1 VLSTYPPTQCG
12 LATFSAALTD
22 QLNRPAGT
30 AGVVRIVDRPEP
42 VPAAEV
48 AANLVTG
55 SASSTAAAVRRLN
68 GFDAVVVQH
77 EYGIY
82 GGPDGSDV
90 IDIVAALTVPT
101 IIVLHTVLQQ
111 PTPRQRRIL
120 RWLVESADV
129 LVTMTE
135 TARQRLIDSYRA
147 DPDAVVVIPH
157 GAIDHGPVDADA
169 ARARRLATG
178 RPLVLTW
185 GLLGPGKGIEWAIDA
200 LPGLRDLRPQ
210 YLVIGKT
217 HPKVAQ
223 RDGEQYRAA
232 LTSRATTL
240 GVADMVDL
248 DDRYLGVGELAE
260 LVQRADVVLLPYDSR
275 EQVTSGV
282 LIEAVAAGRPV
293 VSTAFPHA
301 VELLGD
307 GTGWSSRST
316 IRTRWRRPC
325 AGCSVSRGWPTG
337 WPAAPP
343 GRRRICCGAPLRRAT
358 ADRRDAGGRLPG
370 HRLMTGPGHFPAP
383 SFEHLRRLTD
393 AGGMYEHADRTEP
406 RPEHGYCVDDVAAAW
421 WSPAAR
427 ARPRTTCGRST
438 WRSCSPHRTPT
449 AASATAA
456 GPTCAGRTRPRWRTA
471 GAGRCGDWAR
481 PPTTRAR
488 SRRSSGA
495 RDGARRRR
503 GPWPSPRWVRR
514 TCSPCGPVTAARW
527 SCSPPPPR

>member
-1 VLSTYPPTQCG
+1 MSATVHEPVAVPTPRRASAPRPASLGVLSTYPPTQCG

-157 GAIDHGPVDADA
+157 GAIDHGPVDAAA

-307 GTGWSSRST
+307 GTGLVV
-316 IRTRWRRPC
+316 PQHDPD
-325 AGCSVSRGWPTG
+325 ALE
-337 WPAAPP
+337 AA
-343 GRRRICCGAPLRRAT
+343 LRRVLGEPGL
-358 ADRRDAGGRLPG
+358 ADRLAGRAA
-370 HRLMTGPGHFPAP
+370 RKAP
-383 SFEHLRRLTD
+383 DLLWG
-393 AGGMYEHADRTEP
+393 A
-406 RPEHGYCVDDVAAAW
+406 VAARYRQIAG
-421 WSPAAR
+421 
-427 ARPRTTCGRST
+427 TLV
-438 WRSCSPHRTPT
+438 
-449 AASATAA
+449 AASL
-456 GPTCAGRTRPRWRTA
+456 
-471 GAGRCGDWAR
+471 
-481 PPTTRAR
+481 
-488 SRRSSGA
+488 
-495 RDGARRRR
+495 
-503 GPWPSPRWVRR
+503 
-514 TCSPCGPVTAARW
+514 VTA
-527 SCSPPPPR
+527 S